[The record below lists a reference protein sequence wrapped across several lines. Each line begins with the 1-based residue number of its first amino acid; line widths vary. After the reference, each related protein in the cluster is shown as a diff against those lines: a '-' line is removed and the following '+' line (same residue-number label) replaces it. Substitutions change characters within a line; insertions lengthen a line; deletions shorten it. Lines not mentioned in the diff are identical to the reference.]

1 MFRIFVSGIA
11 LSLAL
16 SGCAVS
22 VGSGTG
28 VDKIA
33 DATQE
38 SLQKQFVPGVAKR
51 EDVALE
57 LGAPSDKATAGG
69 LDIWNYRYA
78 RNAAIGVVF
87 VGIPIGSKKIAS
99 FYFDDADGVLKK
111 IEYKVLQQ

>member
-38 SLQKQFVPGVAKR
+38 SLQ
-51 EDVALE
+51 
-57 LGAPSDKATAGG
+57 
-69 LDIWNYRYA
+69 
-78 RNAAIGVVF
+78 
-87 VGIPIGSKKIAS
+87 
-99 FYFDDADGVLKK
+99 
-111 IEYKVLQQ
+111 